1 MMKKETR
8 LRPRATRI
16 VRRGASPST
25 SVATFAAAAATH
37 WGEHMGFFP
46 MQVRWPRITATAE
59 WRESLRAGLL
69 VPAADAG
76 TCEAGTSGHVTAGD
90 AGSTYPYIRATNNG
104 EAKVS
109 DKQVQVSEREIIDQ
123 CDLEA
128 MSLSDPRL
136 DALRAARESMLQ
148 RSRRRLPALL
158 VTFAIELMVAFVITK
173 ARRSLKWSH
182 GDALGGCPLP
192 LTDLCPRRMPLT
204 SR

>member
-1 MMKKETR
+1 
-8 LRPRATRI
+8 
-16 VRRGASPST
+16 
-25 SVATFAAAAATH
+25 
-37 WGEHMGFFP
+37 

-173 ARRSLKWSH
+173 ARRSPRWSHAH
-182 GDALGGCPLP
+182 GDA
-192 LTDLCPRRMPLT
+192 CPRRMPLT